1 MSKWLIG
8 LLLFL
13 PAPASA
19 DNEEKAGRIL
29 SKTTHGNHWFVS
41 HGARLLQEVGV
52 STPPAPAIG
61 GNVARRK
68 PKMTPLTVSVEEG
81 LMEWL
86 AQSAVEKNQTV
97 ERRVQRL
104 LELERK
110 TDQRRKET
118 AARLAHV

>member
-1 MSKWLIG
+1 M
-8 LLLFL
+8 
-13 PAPASA
+13 
-19 DNEEKAGRIL
+19 
-29 SKTTHGNHWFVS
+29 
-41 HGARLLQEVGV
+41 
-52 STPPAPAIG
+52 
-61 GNVARRK
+61 ARRK

-86 AQSAVEKNQTV
+86 AQSAVEKGQTV